1 MVIGSRKPA
10 PLFAPQYAPRH
21 APRLLCF
28 SLCCALGALIALP
41 AFAVENIELTIRF
54 FDKRVYHL
62 AESPILVQV
71 AIANNSPGSY
81 SFRLADDRAFSV
93 DFNVRTVSNRTLE
106 AAPPLVRKRAGFQ
119 QVFFRE
125 VTVES
130 GESFSFVED
139 IRDYV
144 DFRNSGAY
152 VIQARL
158 FPALY
163 RGPAAAQDAVNTG
176 GTLES
181 NRLSLNLRPASIPGP
196 DGIPLEM
203 DVETNA
209 VLVREKLPPDEVVD
223 YMLTAR
229 QKSQWEKFL
238 LYLDLES
245 LLLRNGARARQWRS
259 ESEEGR
265 RRMMARY
272 REELQSTVID
282 GDIAA
287 IPTEYSIER
296 TGYSTE
302 EGTVIVLEKFKVP
315 AGTYTER
322 KRYTYTLRR
331 KDNVWV
337 IVDYVVLNLGTE

>member
-1 MVIGSRKPA
+1 
-10 PLFAPQYAPRH
+10 LF
-21 APRLLCF
+21 F
-28 SLCCALGALIALP
+28 SLCCALVLLGTFP
-41 AFAVENIELTIRF
+41 AFAAENIELTIRF
-54 FDKRVYHL
+54 FDKRVYYL
-62 AESPILVQV
+62 AEAPILIQV
-71 AIANNSPGSY
+71 TVANKGPGSY

-93 DFNVRTVSNRTLE
+93 DFDARTVSNRPLE
-106 AAPPLVRKRAGFQ
+106 AAPPLVRKRSGYQ

-125 VTVES
+125 VAVES

-144 DFRNSGAY
+144 NFRDSGAY

-158 FPALY
+158 FPGLY
-163 RGPAAAQDAVNTG
+163 RGPLAAQEAVNSG

-209 VLVREKLPPDEVVD
+209 VLVREKLSPDEVVD
-223 YMLTAR
+223 YTLRSR
-229 QKSQWEKFL
+229 QKSQWEKFF

-245 LLLRNGARARQWRS
+245 LLSRNSARARQWQA

-272 REELQSTVID
+272 REELRSAVID
-282 GDIAA
+282 GDIAT
-287 IPTEYSIER
+287 IPTEYTIEQ
-296 TGYSTE
+296 TSYGAE
-302 EGTVIVLEKFKVP
+302 EGTVVVLEKFKVP
-315 AGTYTER
+315 TGNYTER

-331 KDNVWV
+331 RDNIWT
-337 IVDYVVLNLGTE
+337 ITDYVVLNLGTE

>member
-1 MVIGSRKPA
+1 
-10 PLFAPQYAPRH
+10 
-21 APRLLCF
+21 LCF
-28 SLCCALGALIALP
+28 FLCCALGVLIALP
-41 AFAVENIELTIRF
+41 AFAAENIELTIRF
-54 FDKRVYHL
+54 FDKRVYYL
-62 AESPILVQV
+62 AEAPILVQV
-71 AIANNSPGSY
+71 TVANNGPGSY
-81 SFRLADDRAFSV
+81 SFRLAEDRAFSV
-93 DFNVRTVSNRTLE
+93 DFDVRTVSNRPLE
-106 AAPPLVRKRAGFQ
+106 AAPPLIRKRAGYQ

-125 VTVES
+125 VAVET

-144 DFRNSGAY
+144 NFKNSGAY

-158 FPALY
+158 FPSLY
-163 RGPAAAQDAVNTG
+163 RGPISVQEAIDAG

-181 NRLSLNLRPASIPGP
+181 NRLSLNLRPPSIPGP

-209 VLVREKLPPDEVVD
+209 VLVREELSPDEVVE

-245 LLLRNGARARQWRS
+245 LLLRNAARARQWRS

-287 IPTEYSIER
+287 IPTEYTIER
-296 TGYSTE
+296 TSYGAE
-302 EGTVIVLEKFKVP
+302 EGVVVALEKFKVP
-315 AGTYTER
+315 SGNYTER

-331 KDNVWV
+331 RDNIWT